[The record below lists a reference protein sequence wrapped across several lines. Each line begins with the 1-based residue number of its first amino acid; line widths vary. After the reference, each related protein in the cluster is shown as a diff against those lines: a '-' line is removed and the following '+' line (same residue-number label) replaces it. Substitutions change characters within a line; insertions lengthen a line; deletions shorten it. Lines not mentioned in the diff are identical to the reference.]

1 VKADFVMALEGFGC
15 KNSPEFDD
23 EFQGNLI
30 IGVCIT
36 PEFQGFA
43 IYRDVGIH
51 QNSKDYGHVTK
62 GDSSFDGSHLQ
73 TGVTGFTD
81 RTSLNKNRNKNTLSH
96 PYY

>member
-1 VKADFVMALEGFGC
+1 MIEC

-30 IGVCIT
+30 IGVCNT
-36 PEFQGFA
+36 QELQGFA

-62 GDSSFDGSHLQ
+62 GGLSLDGFHL
-73 TGVTGFTD
+73 
-81 RTSLNKNRNKNTLSH
+81 
-96 PYY
+96 